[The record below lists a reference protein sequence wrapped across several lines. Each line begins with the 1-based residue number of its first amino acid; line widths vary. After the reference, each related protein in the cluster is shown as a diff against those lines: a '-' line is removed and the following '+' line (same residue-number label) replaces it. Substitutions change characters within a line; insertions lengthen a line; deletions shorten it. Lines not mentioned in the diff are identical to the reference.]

1 MTNAGND
8 QMTLEFTWTMDIG
21 EDGVDD
27 DPTNPLS
34 RSLECL
40 LRSGQPL
47 QKTALCFCSLPSK
60 PGEPARLRW
69 LGAFVFS
76 VGERVIYFPGYAA
89 MPNTL
94 VGMRGPARI
103 WDSKVPV
110 DHLSLE
116 KNRDSWHATTP
127 RSKKHF
133 GGPTT
138 LDLGEGKALWF
149 GMSVTDGNALRA
161 AKKLTVARATVPLSD
176 AQRRTD
182 VFRQAR
188 EATTFPIVTP
198 NLATTA
204 YAPGFYHFSF
214 IVGPVGFPTYA
225 GCEHGFPRG
234 SPFLAAPL
242 PDSMPGVAASMYC
255 CRLEPFCDLQV
266 TVMRLPGALTVPL
279 TITSPGARQTVDPT

>member
-1 MTNAGND
+1 MTNAAND

-27 DPTNPLS
+27 DPDNPLS
-34 RSLECL
+34 RSLDCL
-40 LRSGQPL
+40 LRTGQPL
-47 QKTALCFCSLPSK
+47 QKTALCFCSLPGK

-69 LGAFVFS
+69 LGAFVYS
-76 VGERVIYFPGYAA
+76 AGERVIFFPGYAT
-89 MPNTL
+89 MPDTL
-94 VGMRGPARI
+94 VGMRGPAKM
-103 WDSKVPV
+103 WDSQVAV

-116 KNRDSWHATTP
+116 KNRESWHATTS
-127 RSKKHF
+127 RSKKRF

-149 GMSVTDGNALRA
+149 GMSLADGTALRI
-161 AKKLTVARATVPLSD
+161 AKKRTIVRAKVPPSD

-182 VFRQAR
+182 VFREAR
-188 EATTFPIVTP
+188 EATTFPIVTTNP
-198 NLATTA
+198 ATTA
-204 YAPGFYHFSF
+204 DVSGIYHFSF

-242 PDSMPGVAASMYC
+242 PDFMPDIAASMYC

-279 TITSPGARQTVDPT
+279 TITSPGARQTINPS